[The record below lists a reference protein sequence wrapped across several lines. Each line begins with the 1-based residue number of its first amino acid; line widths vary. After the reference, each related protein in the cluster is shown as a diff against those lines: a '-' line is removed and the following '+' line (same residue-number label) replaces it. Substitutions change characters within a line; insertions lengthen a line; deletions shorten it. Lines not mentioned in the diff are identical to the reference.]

1 MTLLEKIIKA
11 FSSKSEE
18 ELILPDAMVFQS
30 INSPEISRR
39 LDIEGKAITNGNLN
53 FPESDASSIDA
64 TEEEIQAEVLKIV
77 RSNLQNYDSQQ
88 LAYQHRIASLDP
100 IGLSSKCKSEAS
112 FQLNTLRLKITQ
124 ESGGL
129 YTVKQSLIGIESDWQ
144 TFKDKY
150 GIKSDPNF
158 GVSKSVKL
166 GLLALMVLIETVINS
181 NLIGPYIEGGR
192 REGGVIAV
200 MFPVLTLLFCA
211 LPAGNLIRRL
221 FISRTTYEKTLY
233 LLIVF
238 SLCIFATIMNL
249 FLAYI
254 REAVFSG
261 MEWHQGLDLLIQTL
275 TGNAYPISASGVLIF
290 LLSMG
295 LYVAAVFDVF
305 FMDHPVPGLLTKLK
319 QRNEKHKEYAERLK
333 KSHAE
338 LLTLQE
344 NSVGGYKEI
353 YNQLSVWQ
361 IEHNNLKGY
370 QIVLWN
376 RLQSYLN
383 HIENATNKLLKAYRE
398 NNKLK
403 RTSPAPDYFNEP
415 WLFPLVDYQ
424 APINIETNENYSEKI
439 RVALEEITKSESELN
454 AEFHLMSDLLTGI
467 DALLMD
473 VKVKNI

>member
-1 MTLLEKIIKA
+1 MAIFEKIIKA
-11 FSSKSEE
+11 FSIKYEE
-18 ELILPDAMVFQS
+18 ELILPDAMVFRS
-30 INSPEISRR
+30 LDSHEISVR
-39 LDIEGKAITNGNLN
+39 LDIKTKAIANGKLN
-53 FPESDASSIDA
+53 FPESDSSSIDA

-88 LAYQHRIASLDP
+88 LAYQHRISSLDP
-100 IGLSSKCKSEAS
+100 IGLSSKCKGEAS
-112 FQLNTLRLKITQ
+112 LQLNTLRSKIKQ

-129 YTVKQSLIGIESDWQ
+129 YTVKQSLIGIENDWQ
-144 TFKDKY
+144 NFKNEW

-158 GVSKSVKL
+158 GVSKSGKF
-166 GLLALMVLIETVINS
+166 GLLALMVLIETIINGA
-181 NLIGPYIEGGR
+181 LIGPYTEGGPL
-192 REGGVIAV
+192 EGGLIALI
-200 MFPVLTLLFCA
+200 FPVLTLLLCA
-211 LPAGNLIRRL
+211 YPAGNLIRRL
-221 FISRTTYEKTLY
+221 FIPAVAYKKTLY
-233 LLIVF
+233 LLIV
-238 SLCIFATIMNL
+238 SVLCIFATIMNL

-254 REAVFSG
+254 REAVSSE
-261 MEWHQGLDLLIQTL
+261 MEWNQGLDLLVQTL
-275 TGNAYPISASGVLIF
+275 TGNPYHIGAPGVLLF

-344 NSVGGYKEI
+344 NSVDDYKEI

-370 QIVLWN
+370 QIALWTK
-376 RLQSYLN
+376 LQAYLN

-398 NNKLK
+398 NNKLE
-403 RTSPAPDYFNEP
+403 RTSPAPDYFKEP
-415 WLFPLVDYQ
+415 WLFPLVEYQ
-424 APINIETNENYSEKI
+424 APININTNDNYSERI

-454 AEFHLMSDLLTGI
+454 AEFHLMSHLLTGI

>member
-1 MTLLEKIIKA
+1 MTMFEKIIKA
-11 FSSKSEE
+11 IFGKIEE
-18 ELILPDAMVFQS
+18 ELILPDAMVFKS
-30 INSPEISRR
+30 LDHNKISVK
-39 LDIEGKAITNGNLN
+39 LDIETKAISNGKLNL
-53 FPESDASSIDA
+53 PESDSLSLDA
-64 TEEEIQAEVLKIV
+64 TEEEIQAEVMRIV
-77 RSNLQNYDSQQ
+77 GGNLQNYDTQQ
-88 LAYQHRIASLDP
+88 SAYTHRISSLDP
-100 IGLSSKCKSEAS
+100 IGLSAKCRGEAS
-112 FQLNTLRLKITQ
+112 FQLNTLRSKMKQ
-124 ESGGL
+124 ESGAL
-129 YTVKQSLIGIESDWQ
+129 YTIKQSLVGIEKDWQ
-144 TFKDKY
+144 NFKNQW

-158 GVSKSVKL
+158 GVSKSGKF
-166 GLLALMVLIETVINS
+166 GLLALMILIETVINGA
-181 NLIGPYIEGGR
+181 LIGPYAEGGPL
-192 REGGVIAV
+192 EGGLIAF

-211 LPAGNLIRRL
+211 YPAGNLIRRL
-221 FISRTTYEKTLY
+221 FISGTTYKKILFF
-233 LLIVF
+233 LIVA

-275 TGNAYPISASGVLIF
+275 TGNAYPIGAPGVLIF

-338 LLTLQE
+338 LLTLQA
-344 NSVGGYKEI
+344 NSIDDYKGI
-353 YNQLSVWQ
+353 YNQLIAWQ
-361 IEHNNLKGY
+361 IEHNSLKNS
-370 QIVLWN
+370 QLTLWN
-376 RLQSYLN
+376 RLQAYLE
-383 HIENATNKLLKAYRE
+383 HIEGVTNKLLKAYRE

-424 APINIETNENYSEKI
+424 APINIEANENYSEKI